1 MSMTPSTKSHRYT
14 ENRIGIGLTSPRLWM
29 TATIAT
35 FGGLLGT
42 TFVGVFAQDAQT
54 QGVYPAIAGVSALYF
69 LAAFGLPW
77 AINRPSLG
85 IRRWV
90 PWGAAGLTLI
100 AVLGAIALWWLN
112 RWGLGYQWI
121 QTLKVVTGPYGW
133 GDLKL
138 YFDWLSCSQ
147 QGINPISAPP
157 GACMDEPMNYGPGFL
172 WWTPLAILRPA
183 MDLIGVITAVVCA
196 LAIAW
201 LARRSAPRG
210 ALVLLLA
217 ALSPAWIT
225 LIERGNFDILII
237 WVAIAIVFLSHRFS
251 GLWPW
256 IVGAILIFILGTWK
270 YYPFAMVLTLIPV
283 LAFRR
288 GLWVVTGL
296 MTAALIYIG
305 YYWNVALG
313 DMETHTGLSGGIGRT
328 TLAAF
333 FAGEAE
339 PDPNFGW
346 ADGAVLALIAFSA
359 LWGASLATQLGDR
372 RVAHLERPAMLAVAG
387 SVTIIGS
394 VVLAGS
400 GFIYKSA
407 LLLLTVP
414 LLAALTRSGS
424 GVMWRSGLTYLGIV
438 LVAVFVE
445 WNLLASS
452 AALQLAAGFTFGLSI
467 VVLVRR
473 LIGIRSRHVDSH
485 TATT

>member
-1 MSMTPSTKSHRYT
+1 M
-14 ENRIGIGLTSPRLWM
+14 
-29 TATIAT
+29 
-35 FGGLLGT
+35 
-42 TFVGVFAQDAQT
+42 
-54 QGVYPAIAGVSALYF
+54 SALYF

-77 AINRPSLG
+77 AIHRSTLSA
-85 IRRWV
+85 RKWV

-138 YFDWLSCSQ
+138 YFDWLTCSQ
-147 QGINPISAPP
+147 QGINPITAPP
-157 GACMDEPMNYGPGFL
+157 GACMDQTMNYGPGFL
-172 WWTPLAILRPA
+172 WWTPLAVLRPA
-183 MDLIGVITAVVCA
+183 MDAVGVMTAVVCA

-201 LARRSAPRG
+201 LARRSAPWG
-210 ALVLLLA
+210 AVLLLIA
-217 ALSPAWIT
+217 AVSPAWIT

-237 WVAIAIVFLSHRFS
+237 CVAIAIVFLSHRYS

-256 IVGAILIFILGTWK
+256 VVGAVLIFILGTWK

-283 LAFRR
+283 LALRR
-288 GLWVVTGL
+288 GLWVITGL
-296 MTAALIYIG
+296 MVAAVAYIG

-313 DMETHTGLSGGIGRT
+313 DMETHTGLTGGIGRT

-339 PDPNFGW
+339 PNPIFGW
-346 ADGAVLALIAFSA
+346 ADGAVLALIILAA
-359 LWGASLATQLGDR
+359 LWGASIAAQLSHR
-372 RVAHLERPAMLAVAG
+372 RVAALERPAMLAVAG

-407 LLLLTVP
+407 LLLLTVL
-414 LLAALTRSGS
+414 LLAALTRSGRD
-424 GVMWRSGLTYLGIV
+424 VMWRSGLTFSWHCPGGV
-438 LVAVFVE
+438 
-445 WNLLASS
+445 
-452 AALQLAAGFTFGLSI
+452 
-467 VVLVRR
+467 VRR
-473 LIGIRSRHVDSH
+473 METAGQQRRTSTGRRFHFRPVSWVESTASDTPVTSR
-485 TATT
+485 